1 MRRREFLSAFY
12 QATIVNEPSAENTG
26 VDFLPLTSLI
36 KKHKN
41 CKGAPVRCTK
51 GHCSLGT
58 WSGSREVPARKQKNA
73 TVTVLWELGVA
84 PGRYR
89 QENRRTPR

>member
-51 GHCSLGT
+51 
-58 WSGSREVPARKQKNA
+58 EVILNTSDVEQKA
-73 TVTVLWELGVA
+73 ETVTAMIFESCW
-84 PGRYR
+84 R
-89 QENRRTPR
+89 